1 MIIKNLDEQ
10 DIIQDKKIN
19 SLFLSVLNDKLRI
32 KCKILKSDF
41 YLDSFNYF
49 PITDN
54 NLSFKNLFCWFETSR
69 ERYNKFYTRSFSKNF
84 FERRK
89 NFKNF
94 TNVVIL
100 GSSPSNDYFR
110 NMMTFLPRIFF
121 ISDKEINLVIHRNTS
136 NKFKFFIKEI
146 LKQKNIKVKK
156 FIYLDDDFYKF
167 NNSIIPQFFTMATSA
182 MILNKSLSYTKIDG
196 GLKVYLSRNNSVYRN
211 LINEGDL
218 RDTLKKKNF
227 MIVDTNNMS
236 VFEQIKIFS
245 AADVIVGPTSSAL
258 TNIIFSKKG
267 TRVIEII
274 PKYKYDY
281 EKTFKIRYSKICK
294 YRGLKYKS
302 IEADPVNNVKLNPE
316 TKKFISK
323 KVLKESNYYKDLLI
337 EVKKFEK
344 IISDVNN

>member
-1 MIIKNLDEQ
+1 MIIKNYNEQ
-10 DIIQDKKIN
+10 DIIRDKKIS
-19 SLFLSVLNDKLRI
+19 SLFLSVLNRNLRI
-32 KCKILKSDF
+32 ECKILKSDF

-49 PITDN
+49 PITEN
-54 NLSFKNLFCWFETSR
+54 NFSFKNIFQWHNSSPG
-69 ERYNKFYTRSFSKNF
+69 RYNNFFTKSFSKNF

-89 NFKNF
+89 YFKNF
-94 TNVVIL
+94 TNTIIL
-100 GSSPSNDYFR
+100 GSSPSNSYFR
-110 NMMTFLPRIFF
+110 NLMTFLPRIFF

-136 NKFKFFIKEI
+136 NKFRVFIKEI
-146 LKQKNIKVKK
+146 LIQKKIKVKK

-167 NNSIIPQFFTMATSA
+167 NNSQIPQFFTIAASA
-182 MILNKSLSYTKIDG
+182 IILNKSLSYTKIDS
-196 GLKVYLSRNNSVYRN
+196 GLKVYLSRHNSVYRN

-245 AADVIVGPTSSAL
+245 GADVIIGPTSSAL
-258 TNIIFSKKG
+258 TNLVFSKKG
-267 TRVIEII
+267 THVIEII

-281 EKTFKIRYSKICK
+281 EMTFKIRYSKICK
-294 YRGLKYKS
+294 YRGLKYMS
-302 IEADPVNNVKLNPE
+302 IEADPVKNVKLNLE

-323 KVLKESNYYKDLLI
+323 KVLKESNYYKNLLI

-344 IISDVNN
+344 IISDY

>member
-19 SLFLSVLNDKLRI
+19 SLFLTVLNDKLRI

-49 PITDN
+49 PITDD
-54 NLSFKNLFCWFETSR
+54 NLSFFRLFRWLGTARNRYNLF
-69 ERYNKFYTRSFSKNF
+69 YTKSFSKNF

-89 NFKNF
+89 NFKKFSNA
-94 TNVVIL
+94 VIL

-110 NMMTFLPRIFF
+110 NIMTFLPRIFF

-136 NKFKFFIKEI
+136 NKFRVFIKEI
-146 LKQKNIKVKK
+146 LTQKKIKVKK

-167 NNSIIPQFFTMATSA
+167 NNSKIPQFFTMAASII
-182 MILNKSLSYTKIDG
+182 ILNKSLSYIKQDS
-196 GLKVYLSRNNSVYRN
+196 GLKVYLSRHNSVYRN

-245 AADVIVGPTSSAL
+245 EACVIVGPTSSAL
-258 TNIIFSKKG
+258 TNLVFSKKG

-281 EKTFKIRYSKICK
+281 ETTFKIRYSKICK
-294 YRGLKYKS
+294 YRELKYMS

-323 KVLKESNYYKDLLI
+323 KVLEESNYYKNLLI

-344 IISDVNN
+344 IISDF

>member
-19 SLFLSVLNDKLRI
+19 SLFLSVLNNKLRI

-54 NLSFKNLFCWFETSR
+54 NFSFRNLFQWHNSSPK
-69 ERYNKFYTRSFSKNF
+69 RYDNFYTESFSRIF

-89 NFKNF
+89 NFKKF
-94 TNVVIL
+94 SNVVIL

-121 ISDKEINLVIHRNTS
+121 INDKEINLAIHRNTS
-136 NKFKFFIKEI
+136 NKFRVFIKEI
-146 LKQKNIKVKK
+146 LKQKKIKIKK
-156 FIYLDDDFYKF
+156 FIYLDNDFYKF
-167 NNSIIPQFFTMATSA
+167 NNSQIPQFFNMAASTI
-182 MILNKSLSYTKIDG
+182 ILNRGLSYTKVDG
-196 GLKVYLSRNNSVYRN
+196 SLKVYLSRHNSVYRN

-227 MIVDTNNMS
+227 IIVDTNNMS

-245 AADVIVGPTSSAL
+245 ESNVIIGPTSSAL
-258 TNIIFSKKG
+258 TNLVFSKKG

-294 YRGLKYKS
+294 YRSLKYTS
-302 IEADPVNNVKLNPE
+302 IEADPVNNVKHDPE
-316 TKKFISK
+316 ANKFILK
-323 KVLKESNYYKDLLI
+323 KVLKESNYYKNLLI
-337 EVKKFEK
+337 EVKKFEE
-344 IISDVNN
+344 IISDF

>member
-1 MIIKNLDEQ
+1 MVIKNLDEQ

-19 SLFLSVLNDKLRI
+19 YLFLSVLNNKLRI

-41 YLDSFNYF
+41 CLDSFNYF
-49 PITDN
+49 PIIDN
-54 NLSFKNLFCWFETSR
+54 NVSFRDIFQWHNSSPN
-69 ERYNKFYTRSFSKNF
+69 RYDHFYTESFSNNF

-89 NFKNF
+89 NFKKFSNA
-94 TNVVIL
+94 VIL

-136 NKFKFFIKEI
+136 NKFRVFIKEI
-146 LKQKNIKVKK
+146 LTQKKIKVKK

-167 NNSIIPQFFTMATSA
+167 NNSQIPQFFTMAASA
-182 MILNKSLSYTKIDG
+182 IILNKSLSYIKRDS
-196 GLKVYLSRNNSVYRN
+196 GLKIYLSRHNSDCRN

-218 RDTLKKKNF
+218 KDTLKKKNF

-245 AADVIVGPTSSAL
+245 RADAIIGPTSSAL
-258 TNIIFSKKG
+258 TNLVFSKKG

-274 PKYKYDY
+274 PKYKHDY

-294 YRGLKYKS
+294 YRGLKYMS
-302 IEADPVNNVKLNPE
+302 IEADPVNNAKLNLE

-323 KVLKESNYYKDLLI
+323 KVLKESNYYKNLLI

-344 IISDVNN
+344 IISDF

>member
-1 MIIKNLDEQ
+1 MIIKNLDAQ

-19 SLFLSVLNDKLRI
+19 SLFLTVLHDKLHI
-32 KCKILKSDF
+32 KCKILKCDF
-41 YLDSFNYF
+41 FLDSFNYF

-54 NLSFKNLFCWFETSR
+54 NLSFRNLFCWRGASR
-69 ERYNKFYTRSFSKNF
+69 DRYEKFYTKSFSKNF

-89 NFKNF
+89 KFKKF
-94 TNVVIL
+94 TNTIIL

-136 NKFKFFIKEI
+136 NKFRVFIKEI
-146 LKQKNIKVKK
+146 LTQKKIKVKK

-167 NNSIIPQFFTMATSA
+167 NNSQIPQFFTIATSA
-182 MILNKSLSYTKIDG
+182 NILNKSLSYTKIDN
-196 GLKVYLSRNNSVYRN
+196 GLKVYLSRHNSVCRN

-245 AADVIVGPTSSAL
+245 GADVIIGPTSSAL
-258 TNIIFSKKG
+258 TNLVFSKKG
-267 TRVIEII
+267 ARVIEII

-281 EKTFKIRYSKICK
+281 ETTFKIRYSKICK
-294 YRGLKYKS
+294 YRGLKYMS
-302 IEADPVNNVKLNPE
+302 IEADPVNNAKLNLE

-323 KVLKESNYYKDLLI
+323 KVLKESNYYKNLLI

-344 IISDVNN
+344 IIAEQT